1 MLATIVSYVAGAC
14 SCLCLYPQAVKA
26 YRSKKTDDLSCVTF
40 FLLLL
45 AMILWMVYGI
55 LTSTWALVIENVIRI
70 PAVVFLNVYIYCSQR
85 VKSTDGIQS
94 TKSTDTSSVMFA
106 IANTV

>member
-26 YRSKKTDDLSCVTF
+26 YRSKKTDDLSCAT

-45 AMILWMVYGI
+45 FAMILWMIFGI
-55 LTSTWALVIENVIRI
+55 LTSTWALVIENAVRI
-70 PAVVFLNVYIYCSQR
+70 PAVVFLNAYIYSQR
-85 VKSTDGIQS
+85 VKNTDVVQS
-94 TKSTDTSSVMFA
+94 TQSTETLHDENQKA
-106 IANTV
+106 